1 MAPRVTQQSTT
12 KGKQQKEPKLR
23 ITTVHY
29 SSWTPRMK
37 GDKLLQRP
45 CSWSAETGLSV
56 QNPKHF
62 PGPLCYPRQSRTHVR
77 QHLPLLPSE
86 TTLGYSL
93 IIHDSN
99 RPFPDRSTF
108 FCRSP
113 PIWSTYQQ
121 LLQVK
126 SIHAM
131 PLKEIRIALRWR
143 RSCIGIPCQAANR
156 RAESTKGY
164 ARKEGRIEESISRAS
179 RESGTLQM
187 GARFH

>member
-1 MAPRVTQQSTT
+1 
-12 KGKQQKEPKLR
+12 
-23 ITTVHY
+23 
-29 SSWTPRMK
+29 
-37 GDKLLQRP
+37 
-45 CSWSAETGLSV
+45 
-56 QNPKHF
+56 
-62 PGPLCYPRQSRTHVR
+62 
-77 QHLPLLPSE
+77 LLPSE

-113 PIWSTYQQ
+113 PIWRKYQQ

-156 RAESTKGY
+156 RRATHQAIRCAESTKGY

-179 RESGTLQM
+179 RESWTLQM